1 MSIKKLEMSQY
12 LHAIYFKLKLK
23 VFLSTF
29 TTSYQ
34 LLPTSY
40 LYTTFFQLKRFSF
53 FQFHNILGQ
62 HANILGKYANM

>member
-40 LYTTFFQLKRFSF
+40 LYTTFFQLKRFLFLPIS
-53 FQFHNILGQ
+53 QYIGT
-62 HANILGKYANM
+62 AC